1 MAIRLKMILIL
12 QKFIIEQII
21 YLAMCYTKT
30 IGDIIVA
37 KKLENLP
44 KEWDVKHNEK
54 WNGYIP
60 DCYHN
65 FDKDGL
71 DKNKKVN
78 YTGWVAFA
86 YMPFLGTFWPTN
98 ASTDDVLIRLSKKF
112 RIINFKERK

>member
-1 MAIRLKMILIL
+1 
-12 QKFIIEQII
+12 
-21 YLAMCYTKT
+21 MCYTKT

-112 RIINFKERK
+112 RIINGIFDKETYKERK